1 MKHLLH
7 KLTALILASLMLLGA
22 APVFGAAEQPD
33 PACTLGTFS
42 ADMLAGGTMV
52 RTEDGLFYVGDDGLI
67 YDSDRGD
74 TPVYTGQAARLNYQ
88 DGVL

>member
-22 APVFGAAEQPD
+22 APVFGVAEQPD
-33 PACTLGTFS
+33 PSCTLGTFS

-52 RTEDGLFYVGDDGLI
+52 RTEDGLLY
-67 YDSDRGD
+67 
-74 TPVYTGQAARLNYQ
+74 
-88 DGVL
+88 